1 MQDYIDVIKAQ
12 ADQLMERVPGLEI
25 AVEWEFGSE
34 EAAEKPTMSFRY
46 TVDYQGQHR
55 TGKHDL
61 LDLGPQLAETVEQV
75 LGPLATHQAEILSK
89 LKCPQ

>member
-1 MQDYIDVIKAQ
+1 MQDYIDVVKAQ

-25 AVEWEFGSE
+25 GVEWEFESE
-34 EAAEKPTMSFRY
+34 EATEKPTMSFRY

-61 LDLGPQLAETVEQV
+61 LDLGPQLAATVKQV
-75 LGPLATHQAEILSK
+75 LGPLAKQQADLLDK